1 MDSGHV
7 INLVEVG
14 FELVGV
20 AILVIGSLVALA
32 TCAATLRRGRIG
44 SNAYRALR
52 TGVGRAIM
60 LGLEFLVAA
69 DIIRSVAIEPTLQSV
84 GVLGLIVVVRT
95 FLSWS
100 LEIEIT
106 GHLPWRRVPAIVAE
120 GAPDNLDEL

>member
-1 MDSGHV
+1 MDSRHV
-7 INLVEVG
+7 ISLVEVG

-20 AILVIGSLVALA
+20 AILVIGSVVALTTYIA
-32 TCAATLRRGRIG
+32 TFGRRRMG
-44 SNAYRALR
+44 STAYRALR
-52 TGVGRAIM
+52 THVGRAIM

-69 DIIRSVAIEPTLQSV
+69 DIIRSVAIEPTVESV

-106 GHLPWRRVPAIVAE
+106 GRLPWRRAPAATA
-120 GAPDNLDEL
+120 GAADNLDEL

>member
-1 MDSGHV
+1 
-7 INLVEVG
+7 
-14 FELVGV
+14 
-20 AILVIGSLVALA
+20 
-32 TCAATLRRGRIG
+32 
-44 SNAYRALR
+44 
-52 TGVGRAIM
+52 M

>member
-1 MDSGHV
+1 MDSRHV
-7 INLVEVG
+7 IDLVELG

-20 AILVIGSLVALA
+20 AILVVGSVIAIA
-32 TCAATLRRGRIG
+32 SYMAAVGRRRIG
-44 SNAYRALR
+44 STAYRALR
-52 TGVGRAIM
+52 TQVGRAIM

-69 DIIRSVAIEPTLQSV
+69 DIIRSVAIEPTVESV

-106 GHLPWRRVPAIVAE
+106 GRLPWRRAPA
-120 GAPDNLDEL
+120 GAGAADNLDEL